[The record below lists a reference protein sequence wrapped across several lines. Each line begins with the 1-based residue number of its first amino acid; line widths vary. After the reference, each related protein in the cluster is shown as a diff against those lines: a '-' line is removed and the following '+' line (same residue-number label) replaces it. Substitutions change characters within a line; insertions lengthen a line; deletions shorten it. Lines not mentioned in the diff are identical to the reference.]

1 MKIKEIL
8 ELSALFLGIVN
19 GWMLLKNYLNDRP
32 KLKVHPVHP
41 DVYQWWFTLPG
52 ETCKDGQTRRYGF
65 LVYVGI
71 ANSGLRKVSL
81 DSWRLFIPVLPL
93 KQVELRS
100 VNIPEPHGKIGKSG
114 NVKIYPVLGQR
125 GEFFEGNTLIEPGA
139 SIIGMAYYTAEF
151 YGTET
156 WNPIIKDN
164 KIEARFIIKD
174 VFGNKKSTKVVF
186 SEVSLDWIKSI
197 IEGIENIR

>member
-52 ETCKDGQTRRYGF
+52 GTCKDGQTRRYGF
-65 LVYVGI
+65 LVYVRI

-93 KQVELRS
+93 KQVELRP
-100 VNIPEPHGKIGKSG
+100 VNIPEPRGKIGKSR
-114 NVKIYPVLGQR
+114 NVKIYPVLGQK
-125 GEFFEGNTLIEPGA
+125 GEFFEGNTLIEPGS
-139 SIIGMAYYTAEF
+139 SIIGMAYYTTEF
-151 YGTET
+151 YGAET